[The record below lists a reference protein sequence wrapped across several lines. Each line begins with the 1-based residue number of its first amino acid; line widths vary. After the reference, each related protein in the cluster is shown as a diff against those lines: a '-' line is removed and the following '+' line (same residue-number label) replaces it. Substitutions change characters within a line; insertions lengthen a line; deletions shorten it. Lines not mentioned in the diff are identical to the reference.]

1 MTYPHVFSPITVGGI
16 ELKNRI
22 TMAPLYVGY
31 ASEDGSVSSLMLEHY
46 RAMAHGGAAMIV
58 VENTTIDHPAGSGA
72 SRMLRADTD
81 TNLQALSELAS
92 VIKGKGPWPAFR

>member
-1 MTYPHVFSPITVGGI
+1 MRGRISSAEIRVEWRRRVFYHNGKEDCAMTYPHVFSPITVGGI

-58 VENTTIDHPAGSGA
+58 VENTTH
-72 SRMLRADTD
+72 
-81 TNLQALSELAS
+81 
-92 VIKGKGPWPAFR
+92 